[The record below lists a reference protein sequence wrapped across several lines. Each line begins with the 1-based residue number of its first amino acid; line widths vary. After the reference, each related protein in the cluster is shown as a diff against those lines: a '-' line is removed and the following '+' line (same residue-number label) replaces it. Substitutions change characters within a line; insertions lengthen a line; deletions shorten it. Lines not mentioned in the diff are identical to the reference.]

1 MLKRQ
6 IFPTTKQESGGWT
19 VECLCRCRKGWRDAR
34 WGAIGSDQNSAHVGK
49 RQVVGRQCT
58 LCLASHEMKGISA
71 GEGAQLTQ
79 RSRSH
84 LRIRIC
90 NLFWKDSSSIGDLC
104 SCRSVQKLATGE
116 DQKAHVV
123 PCTYSFALEVE
134 CMIKVRR
141 RTDGRQN
148 NSLPTSHIKRI
159 MTTLWLWLSLFM
171 LGTTSTQGNHMTQF
185 EGFPCRVIVP
195 RDWDF
200 IFLKI
205 SGLH

>member
-1 MLKRQ
+1 
-6 IFPTTKQESGGWT
+6 
-19 VECLCRCRKGWRDAR
+19 VECLCRCRKGWRDTC
-34 WGAIGSDQNSAHVGK
+34 WGAIGSDQNAAHVGK

-79 RSRSH
+79 G
-84 LRIRIC
+84 
-90 NLFWKDSSSIGDLC
+90 KDSSSIGDLC

-116 DQKAHVV
+116 DQKAHV

-171 LGTTSTQGNHMTQF
+171 LGTTSTRTQGNHMTQF

-200 IFLKI
+200 IF
-205 SGLH
+205 